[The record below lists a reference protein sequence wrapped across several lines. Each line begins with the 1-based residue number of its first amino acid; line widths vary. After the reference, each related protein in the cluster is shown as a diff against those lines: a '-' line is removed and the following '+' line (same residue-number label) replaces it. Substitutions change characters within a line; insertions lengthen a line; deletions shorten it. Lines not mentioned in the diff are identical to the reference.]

1 MEVFQ
6 ETKEIHEVTV
16 MKKRMEIKKLF
27 IWFFVCLLIFVFSTF
42 LHECGHG
49 LSSQMNGVPV
59 STGFNRVGNVYSFPG
74 DANFRTGFEDTQ
86 SFLLDFGVPV
96 TLFLAIV
103 FTIVLCTKK
112 RWGSFSAFVIAGF
125 SLCNSIIRLVP
136 CLISVISSLLTQ
148 TLHMEDEI
156 QTGQLLATQTGI
168 GWLLA
173 LPAIISIIVSIV
185 CLVLS
190 LRKCRT
196 IEYLHFKGIWIA
208 FCAAYVVSFVMENYL
223 DTVIRINWIV

>member
-1 MEVFQ
+1 M
-6 ETKEIHEVTV
+6 
-16 MKKRMEIKKLF
+16 
-27 IWFFVCLLIFVFSTF
+27 FSTF

-96 TLFLAIV
+96 TLFLTIV